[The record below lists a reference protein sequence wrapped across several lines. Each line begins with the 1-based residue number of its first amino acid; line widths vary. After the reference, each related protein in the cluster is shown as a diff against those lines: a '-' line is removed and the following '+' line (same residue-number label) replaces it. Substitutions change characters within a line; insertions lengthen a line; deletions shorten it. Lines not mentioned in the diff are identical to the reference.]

1 MSVAPTQQIYQYR
14 EVETLD
20 EVNRLAEEEGFDLFQ
35 TVAVEGKLHFVIR
48 RVRDSELGRRVGFA
62 GSVESRSER

>member
-1 MSVAPTQQIYQYR
+1 VSVAPTQQIYQYR

-48 RVRDSELGRRVGFA
+48 RVRDSEIGRRVGFTGA
-62 GSVESRSER
+62 ARSASEH